1 MANSGLGH
9 VATAGTGDGCSKCQW
24 NSKHDPDCNICEC
37 PCRNLYAV
45 GTENL
50 IARQKERDKEEKDKK
65 YEKPK
70 PFLGLLAGHI
80 APLLQGAGIDSVSQT
95 LLSQEL
101 TSQQQLQGQKAFG
114 PPSNKDQNGKRL
126 DGRSGKQKSRN
137 AQSTQQNQAIDL
149 TRNEGETIFHC
160 SICRQGFAAYEV
172 EQHGQGVCGTAAGD
186 ASSSSSSAS
195 ASASASASSASSIA
209 VTPNPRRLSAGSAL
223 VDTMQTQLDNLSAKV
238 KVAVKDKY
246 PSEEV
251 KQRMQ
256 SFRQEIKQPALDIM
270 FAGSE
275 VQKTQL
281 KRGLDALE
289 KESSSANTPAKKMK
303 ILYTAVKGSGE
314 GKLREDTCKAI
325 LSEDEDD
332 Y

>member
-1 MANSGLGH
+1 
-9 VATAGTGDGCSKCQW
+9 
-24 NSKHDPDCNICEC
+24 
-37 PCRNLYAV
+37 
-45 GTENL
+45 
-50 IARQKERDKEEKDKK
+50 
-65 YEKPK
+65 
-70 PFLGLLAGHI
+70 
-80 APLLQGAGIDSVSQT
+80 
-95 LLSQEL
+95 
-101 TSQQQLQGQKAFG
+101 
-114 PPSNKDQNGKRL
+114 
-126 DGRSGKQKSRN
+126 
-137 AQSTQQNQAIDL
+137 
-149 TRNEGETIFHC
+149 
-160 SICRQGFAAYEV
+160 
-172 EQHGQGVCGTAAGD
+172 
-186 ASSSSSSAS
+186 
-195 ASASASASSASSIA
+195 
-209 VTPNPRRLSAGSAL
+209 
-223 VDTMQTQLDNLSAKV
+223 MQTQLDNLSAKV
-238 KVAVKDKY
+238 KAAVKDKY

>member
-1 MANSGLGH
+1 MS
-9 VATAGTGDGCSKCQW
+9 SP
-24 NSKHDPDCNICEC
+24 HDPNGPKCPHCN
-37 PCRNLYAV
+37 
-45 GTENL
+45 
-50 IARQKERDKEEKDKK
+50 
-65 YEKPK
+65 
-70 PFLGLLAGHI
+70 H
-80 APLLQGAGIDSVSQT
+80 PLLQGNAGGIDSVTQT
-95 LLSQEL
+95 LLGQEFN
-101 TSQQQLQGQKAFG
+101 SQQQLQGQKAFG

-223 VDTMQTQLDNLSAKV
+223 VDTMQTQLDNLAEKV
-238 KVAVKDKY
+238 KAAVKDKY

-275 VQKTQL
+275 DQKTQL